1 MEKQPKKIKNIKIS
15 VESHQIL
22 KNYCEKNGLKVYRF
36 LETLIYE
43 KCKGKK
49 DIYGEN

>member
-1 MEKQPKKIKNIKIS
+1 MLKTGRWKLSELDEIK
-15 VESHQIL
+15 
-22 KNYCEKNGLKVYRF
+22 KNGLKVYRF